1 MNRER
6 VYHITTRAEAIS
18 CRKRGEYRPTA
29 FDREGFIHCSYR
41 RQVAA
46 TANRIFH
53 GRHDLVVMEI
63 DPQLLT
69 CPLVDEN
76 LEGGSERFPHIY
88 GPLPM
93 EAVLAVHPLLPDAAG
108 MFTLPATLTCT
119 AP

>member
-1 MNRER
+1 MTGFIL
-6 VYHITTRAEAIS
+6 HITSAAAWDEARMIGLYRAAS
-18 CRKRGEYRPTA
+18 L
-29 FDREGFIHCSYR
+29 DSEGFIHCSYR
-41 RQVAA
+41 WQVAA
-46 TANRIFH
+46 TANRIFQ